1 MNIADEGTT
10 AHLKADIHCVKRMS
24 QVDLRAAIESVN
36 KCFVKW
42 NLPKCIKIDNG
53 YPFVNP
59 NYRDIPTK
67 AKLWW
72 IGLGIEVIQNT
83 PGKPQENG
91 AVECLQG
98 ICYRW
103 VNPIV
108 FDTPQDL
115 QLELDEISDFQ
126 RNYYRM
132 PKRSYMT
139 RIECHPELAQNPRK
153 YDSDNFNID
162 RVYQYLATCLW
173 QRTIKGNG
181 STHFFGKAI
190 YIGTR
195 YADQKVYITFDPIE
209 LQWIFRSTRGNF
221 FESLHF
227 SRAYR
232 KRNKRFRNNFK
243 ELIVETNF
251 SGVTTF
257 LRFMGYNFIA
267 PDNPVRRV
275 RCCLRHL

>member
-24 QVDLRAAIESVN
+24 QVSLRAAILSVN
-36 KCFVKW
+36 KAFLKW

-67 AKLWW
+67 AVLWW

-98 ICYRW
+98 VCYRW
-103 VNPIV
+103 VNPSL
-108 FDTPQDL
+108 FDTPQSL
-115 QLELDEISDFQ
+115 QTALDQISDFQ
-126 RNYYRM
+126 RNYYKM

-139 RIECHPELAQNPRK
+139 RIECHPELIQNPRK
-153 YDSDNFNID
+153 YDPSKFDMDKI
-162 RVYQYLATCLW
+162 YQYLASRLW
-173 QRTIKGNG
+173 TRRIKANG

-190 YIGTR
+190 YIGVKH
-195 YADQKVYITFDPIE
+195 AEQQVFITFDPIE
-209 LQWIFRSTRGNF
+209 LKWAF
-221 FESLHF
+221 H
-227 SRAYR
+227 
-232 KRNKRFRNNFK
+232 NK
-243 ELIVETNF
+243 E
-251 SGVTTF
+251 GTF
-257 LRFMGYNFIA
+257 LKASSLAVPQEKQIKDFAIISKS
-267 PDNPVRRV
+267 D
-275 RCCLRHL
+275 LK